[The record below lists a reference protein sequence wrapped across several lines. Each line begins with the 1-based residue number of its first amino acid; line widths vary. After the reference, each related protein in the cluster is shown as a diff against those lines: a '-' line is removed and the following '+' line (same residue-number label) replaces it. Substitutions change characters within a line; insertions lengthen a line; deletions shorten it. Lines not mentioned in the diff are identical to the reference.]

1 MMLEETKRARPASRA
16 RRHFLGLAAATGAKA
31 AAFGTLALTAFP
43 TAAHANKRKG
53 NAFGWDRGRGNP
65 HGGAH
70 CFLRGTA
77 ILTPASEVRIEHLKV
92 GDLVETVRGHPL
104 PIKWIGMHLFRK
116 SRAHWHERVMPVRV
130 SRHAIDARTPHADL
144 YLSPD
149 HALFLDGV
157 LMPVKELV
165 NGISIVPAL
174 PADTDVIEYFHILL
188 DTHEAVL
195 AEGVAAETCLL
206 GHRGHEDFTNFIE
219 YERLYGVEASAVM
232 VPFAPLVGY
241 ESGREHLKALLRL
254 GASPF
259 ITVPDPVQSAYE
271 RLAARARQF
280 VPG

>member
-1 MMLEETKRARPASRA
+1 MLEETKRARPANRA

-31 AAFGTLALTAFP
+31 AAFGTLALTAFS
-43 TAAHANKRKG
+43 TAAHANKGKG

-77 ILTPASEVRIEHLKV
+77 ILTPAGEVRIEHLKV
-92 GDLVETVRGHPL
+92 GDLVETVRGQPL

-195 AEGVAAETCLL
+195 AEGAPAETCLL

-219 YERLYGVEASAVM
+219 YERLYGGEAPAVM

-271 RLAARARQF
+271 RLAARARQL

>member
-1 MMLEETKRARPASRA
+1 MPEDTKRARPANRA
-16 RRHFLGLAAATGAKA
+16 RRHFLGLAAATSAKA
-31 AAFGTLALTAFP
+31 AAFGALALTAFSSS
-43 TAAHANKRKG
+43 AHADNGKG
-53 NAFGWDRGRGNP
+53 NAYGRG
-65 HGGAH
+65 HGRGKPDKGAH
-70 CFLRGTA
+70 CFLRGTS
-77 ILTPASEVRIEHLKV
+77 ILTPSSEVRIEHLKV
-92 GDLVETVRGHPL
+92 SDRVETVRGQPL
-104 PIKWIGMHLFRK
+104 PIKWIGTHLFRK
-116 SRAHWHERVMPVRV
+116 SRAHWNDRVMPIRV
-130 SRHAIDARTPHADL
+130 SRHAIDGRTPHADL

-165 NGISIVPAL
+165 NGLSIVPAL
-174 PADTDVIEYFHILL
+174 PAGAEVIEYFHILL

-195 AEGVAAETCLL
+195 AEGVPAETCLL

-219 YERLYGVEASAVM
+219 YERLYGNEAPSVM

-259 ITVPDPVQSAYE
+259 MTVSDPVQSAYE
-271 RLAARARQF
+271 RLAARARQL

>member
-1 MMLEETKRARPASRA
+1 MLEETKRARPANRA
-16 RRHFLGLAAATGAKA
+16 RRHFLGLAAATSAKA
-31 AAFGTLALTAFP
+31 AALGALAVTALASP
-43 TAAHANKRKG
+43 ASAKNDKDKG
-53 NAFGWDRGRGNP
+53 GKGGGRG
-65 HGGAH
+65 HGDGH
-70 CFLRGTA
+70 CFLRGTS
-77 ILTPASEVRIEHLKV
+77 ILTPTGEVRIEHLKV
-92 GDLVETVRGHPL
+92 GDLVETVRGQPL

-195 AEGVAAETCLL
+195 AEGAPAETCLL

-219 YERLYGVEASAVM
+219 YERLYGGEAPSVM

-271 RLAARARQF
+271 RLAARARQL